1 MGTASAKASAPVK
14 APPVAKKAAK
24 KQEQWWNPFS
34 WSANTWQDVGAM
46 AAGALVTAGVVAAV
60 LGTAACAAVT
70 FGVCAA
76 VVVGVAIT
84 AGAVVTYNLQSG
96 PKSPEGMAQAVGWS
110 LVAGAVGGAAAPIIG
125 RIVGA
130 VAPKVVSGVAARA
143 ASEAS
148 ANAGAKSAED
158 AAGIAYQRTDLMGG
172 KSYVG
177 QAKSQARYTARQ
189 AEHARANPDADF
201 EFEILGRAE
210 PGGQLDRMEEFFIR
224 RGGGS
229 TNLSNPDGGLANLRH
244 QMSDLRYL
252 KAGGDPW

>member
-130 VAPKVVSGVAARA
+130 VASKVVSGVGAQAATKA
-143 ASEAS
+143 T
-148 ANAGAKSAED
+148 AGAATGAAKGVSAAEKLI
-158 AAGIAYQRTDLMGG
+158 GESRTYIDLTKGG
-172 KSYVG
+172 SVRNVGTNTTRMEFAESLSNDGWPSRASKDGLVQIFERDGSKYILREKADSYSG
-177 QAKSQARYTARQ
+177 WT
-189 AEHARANPDADF
+189 ADF
-201 EFEILGRAE
+201 NPAGSPNTTLKLRLGYS
-210 PGGQLDRMEEFFIR
+210 Q
-224 RGGGS
+224 
-229 TNLSNPDGGLANLRH
+229 
-244 QMSDLRYL
+244 
-252 KAGGDPW
+252 